1 MGDLLSYKFYQKMRN
16 IKSKPAEHS
25 TYEVRNRAREQT
37 QISRRERHNKGQRSV
52 KYSTKITP
60 EKTEKLSKWIIEMI
74 KKVWRL
80 LARLI
85 KKKRK

>member
-37 QISRRERHNKGQRSV
+37 QISRRERHNKGQRAV
-52 KYSTKITP
+52 KCSTKITP
-60 EKTEKLSKWIIEMI
+60 EKNREGFRMDL
-74 KKVWRL
+74 
-80 LARLI
+80 
-85 KKKRK
+85 